1 MTDLSNTFT
10 SDSRSRQPIRERIG
24 LNIEGKDAADAVKR
38 IREAE
43 NAGVR
48 QVWMTVGGAG
58 RAETLTTYSAAAV
71 QTESIRLGTAIA
83 RVYPCHPLLIASQAI
98 TINDLAPG
106 RFRLGVGLS
115 HRDENLQMYG
125 YQMTSPLG
133 YLKEYVTVVRNA
145 LHDGS
150 VDFHGKFFNVTASMP
165 RKAQLPVLVSALR
178 ENAFRAAG
186 EVSDGAISW
195 LCPIPYL
202 LKTAIPAMREGSLKH
217 NRPVPP
223 LVAQVLVALSQE
235 KSKALIAAK
244 RRLSFYAKKQFYA
257 NMFAAAGLSVPPDGS
272 VTDELAEALII
283 YGSEN
288 EISEQ
293 LSNLLRSGLDELL
306 VTLAPVENEEIERAN
321 LLRAIGSM

>member
-1 MTDLSNTFT
+1 MSDLSSTFT
-10 SDSRSRQPIRERIG
+10 SESQSKQPIRERIG
-24 LNIEGKDAADAVKR
+24 FNIEGKDAADAVKR

-58 RAETLTTYSAAAV
+58 RGETLTTYAASAV
-71 QTESIRLGTAIA
+71 QSEKIRLGTAIA

-98 TINDLAPG
+98 VINDLAPG

-125 YQMTSPLG
+125 YQMTSPLS
-133 YLKEYVTVVRNA
+133 YLKEYVKIVRDA
-145 LHDGS
+145 LHTGT

-195 LCPIPYL
+195 LCPVPYL
-202 LKTAIPAMREGSLKH
+202 LNTAIPALKEGALKSG
-217 NRPVPP
+217 RSTPP
-223 LVAQVLVALSQE
+223 LVAQVLVAITQE
-235 KSKALIAAK
+235 RSKALAAAK

-257 NMFAAAGLSVPPDGS
+257 NMFAAAGLSVPSDGS

-283 YGSEN
+283 FGSEN
-288 EISEQ
+288 EISER
-293 LSNLLRSGLDELL
+293 LSSLLKNGLDELL
-306 VTLAPVENEEIERAN
+306 VTLAPVESEEKERVN
-321 LLRAIGSM
+321 LLRMIGSM